1 MKCIGRKTPQYGVQS
16 TPQTRCPQRKAT
28 EEHLSVLKGSV
39 HNCLLH
45 NSDKCQV
52 KRVGFL
58 ISSTVSSIGKSVHER
73 RGHDWATVLFSQEVT
88 ALLCW
93 MRKESIEKMEKKNI
107 QQKMLDG

>member
-1 MKCIGRKTPQYGVQS
+1 MGSSLLPRHDVHKEKQLRNI
-16 TPQTRCPQRKAT
+16 
-28 EEHLSVLKGSV
+28 LSVLKGSV

-45 NSDKCQV
+45 NSDMCQV

-73 RGHDWATVLFSQEVT
+73 RGHNWATVLFSQEVT

-93 MRKESIEKMEKKNI
+93 MRKESIEKMEKKTYS
-107 QQKMLDG
+107 KKCWMVEDFCGSK